1 MWVVWMERGALERR
15 LENEGSVV
23 ESLVGEARRIV
34 GVERGMWA
42 S

>member
-1 MWVVWMERGALERR
+1 MWVVRMERAALEWRQ
-15 LENEGSVV
+15 ENEGRVV
-23 ESLVGEARRIV
+23 ETLVGEARRIV